1 MKTQHML
8 LSGIF
13 AALVIISSYIV
24 IPIGPVP
31 ITMQP
36 LTVMLAG
43 FLLGP
48 KGGALSIII
57 WILLGTIGLPVFNQ
71 GQAGITMLAGPTGG
85 FIIGF
90 VFCAYIIGYLTQ
102 KYYSESVIKNFLY
115 LAVGMLVCYI
125 MGALGF
131 KLSFAYFLHK
141 PMTWD
146 KTMILAIAPFLP
158 FDIIKAAVVS
168 YFGIKIRRAL
178 QNAGFK
184 PLQ

>member
-36 LTVMLAG
+36 LTVLLAG

-57 WILLGTIGLPVFNQ
+57 WILLGCIGLPVFNQ

-90 VFCAYIIGYLTQ
+90 VVTAYLAGYLTE
-102 KYYSESVIKNFLY
+102 KYYTESFVKNFGY
-115 LAVGMLVCYI
+115 LAIAMVVCYI
-125 MGALGF
+125 LGAIGF
-131 KLSFAYFLHK
+131 KLSFAYFLQK
-141 PMTWD
+141 PMSWE
-146 KTMILAIAPFLP
+146 KTMTLAIAPFLP
-158 FDIIKAAVVS
+158 FDIIKAAIVS
-168 YFGIKIRRAL
+168 YLGVKIRRAL
-178 QNAGFK
+178 RNAGFK
-184 PLQ
+184 PME